1 MTFRPIKEFLFSYIP
16 WDRCTCG
23 IRSPNL
29 SVHGGSPFLYL
40 QACTTWCRSSWR
52 PIRGKQLLSKVNVN
66 SATRDDLVNVAGLRP
81 EIADAVLE
89 FRRKHHRIADVQAL
103 EELPG
108 VGPATVEQLRKAL
121 DLGDK
126 GGNGSDQARA
136 GERAA
141 ETTRQAP
148 ETDARAASTT
158 VREGLGVVR
167 RAVGGAAETERE
179 VVGRSSE
186 GAAELGRLWVDL
198 LGEQTRHNLQVA
210 AALSQAVR
218 WDEVVR
224 AQGEFVR
231 LSLERLHELNRRYLE
246 IVQSVMEA
254 APAAAERARKTG

>member
-1 MTFRPIKEFLFSYIP
+1 M
-16 WDRCTCG
+16 
-23 IRSPNL
+23 
-29 SVHGGSPFLYL
+29 
-40 QACTTWCRSSWR
+40 A
-52 PIRGKQLLSKVNVN
+52 KVDVN
-66 SATRDDLVNVAGLRP
+66 SATREDLVDVAGLRP
-81 EIADAVLE
+81 DVADAVLE

-126 GGNGSDQARA
+126 EESNGSDQARA

-141 ETTRQAP
+141 EAIRQAR
-148 ETDARAASTT
+148 ETGARAASTT

-167 RAVGGAAETERE
+167 RAVDGAAETERE

-198 LGEQTRHNLQVA
+198 LGEQTRHNLEVA
-210 AALSQAVR
+210 TALGRAVR
-218 WDEVVR
+218 WEEVVQ

-231 LSLERLHELNRRYLE
+231 VSLERLQELNRRYLE
-246 IVQSVMEA
+246 IVRGMMETGA
-254 APAAAERARKTG
+254 AVADRARKVG